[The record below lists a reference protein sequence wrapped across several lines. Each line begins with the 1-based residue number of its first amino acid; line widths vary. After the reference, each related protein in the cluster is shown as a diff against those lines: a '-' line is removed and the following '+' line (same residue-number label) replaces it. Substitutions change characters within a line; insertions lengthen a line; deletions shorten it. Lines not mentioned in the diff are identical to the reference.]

1 MIRCPLPFT
10 AVYLWGVSAP
20 ASSTAPKP
28 ADVKQAY
35 VQLHTSVFL
44 FGFTAI
50 FGALISLPS
59 APLVWWRLVFT
70 VPVFV
75 VYLVWRRQWRWLPW
89 RDTWRLG
96 VVGLM
101 LGIHWLTFYG
111 AIKIA
116 GAAVALV
123 CLASASLFTVL
134 IEAVWRREPPVGRQ
148 LLQGLLV
155 IVGIGLI
162 FSVQQNLLGIA
173 VGLVSALF
181 SAFTGILNKRVVGR
195 HSAALLNAYEL
206 GIMLL
211 VFTLLIPLHS
221 WLLPAEPTL
230 PLAWDWLWIALLAW
244 LCTNVAYELS
254 MRSLRHLSAFD
265 FILAINLEPIYG
277 VVLAAV
283 ILGEGRDWNWAFFAG
298 TGLVFVSVFFE
309 AIWKRV
315 KSK

>member
-1 MIRCPLPFT
+1 MTPTPAPSAQRT
-10 AVYLWGVSAP
+10 AYW
-20 ASSTAPKP
+20 
-28 ADVKQAY
+28 
-35 VQLHTSVFL
+35 QLHTSVFL

-50 FGALISLPS
+50 FGALISLEA

-70 VPVFV
+70 VPVLV
-75 VYLVWRRQWRWLPW
+75 GYLVWRRQWRWLPW
-89 RDTWRLG
+89 RETWRLG
-96 VVGLM
+96 VVGLV

-111 AIKIA
+111 AIKLA

-134 IEAVWRREPPVGRQ
+134 IEAGWRRERPRARQ
-148 LLQGLLV
+148 LLQGSLV
-155 IVGIGLI
+155 VLGIALI
-162 FSVQQNLLGIA
+162 FTAQNAPLGIA

-181 SAFTGILNKRVVGR
+181 SALTGVLNKRLVSR

-211 VFTLLIPLHS
+211 VFTVFIPLHG
-221 WLLPAEPTL
+221 WLLPEQARVPVGL
-230 PLAWDWLWIALLAW
+230 DWLWVALLAW

-254 MRSLRHLSAFD
+254 MRSLRHLSAFE

-283 ILGEGRDWNWAFFAG
+283 ILGEGRDWNAAFFAG

-309 AIWKRV
+309 SILARLRRGRAV
-315 KSK
+315 T